1 MMHDNAVYPTSLTTV
16 SARLFVQTGRR
27 PRNTEEQSAYLRSYL
42 LKSKACPDEI
52 VESCALD
59 MAILISGD
67 TCSLI
72 PVPDCKGGT
81 GPNLRLA
88 LSIADH
94 TRGKAQVMDILTRS
108 RPTESQCQ
116 RHRRGEAAL
125 TPEELKVTVRPH
137 KPFTL
142 TKIYFVDNVITSGAT
157 IQACHDALGFGT
169 GLVYAEAMRRQ
180 SMNFYPVPGR
190 TGSSAA

>member
-1 MMHDNAVYPTSLTTV
+1 MTNDNSSTVYPAIQTTV

-27 PRNTEEQSAYLRSYL
+27 PRNTEEQTAYVRAYL

-52 VESCALD
+52 VEACASD
-59 MAILISGD
+59 MAIMISGE
-67 TCSLI
+67 TCILI

-81 GPNLRLA
+81 YPNLRLA
-88 LSIADH
+88 LSIQDR

-108 RPTESQCQ
+108 RPTESQCR

-125 TPEELKVTVRPH
+125 IPGELKIVVRPH

-142 TKIYFVDNVITSGAT
+142 RKVYFVDNVTTSGAT

-169 GLVYAEAMRRQ
+169 GLVYAEALRNR
-180 SMNFYPVPGR
+180 
-190 TGSSAA
+190 A